1 MHTIFENKSV
11 NENIKYENEYRNI
24 LTDNECEYSMSF
36 YKNFALYQSKE
47 LYEITK
53 NETSQY
59 IITILV
65 IIFTKKLQIQG

>member
-47 LYEITK
+47 L
-53 NETSQY
+53 
-59 IITILV
+59 
-65 IIFTKKLQIQG
+65 